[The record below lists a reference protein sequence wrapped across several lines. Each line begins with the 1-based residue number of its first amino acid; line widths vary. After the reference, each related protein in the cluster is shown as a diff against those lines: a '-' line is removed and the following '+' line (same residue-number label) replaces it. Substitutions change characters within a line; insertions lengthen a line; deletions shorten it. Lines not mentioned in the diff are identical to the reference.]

1 MPDRPPDKTE
11 TTGFSTRAI
20 HAGQEPDPA
29 TGAVVTPI
37 YQTSTFANE
46 DIDKN
51 KGYLYSRV
59 SNPTRAA
66 LEQNLAAL
74 EGGVAGLA
82 FASGMAAID
91 AVVRLLNPG
100 DHIITQTNMYGGTIR
115 LLKGVMQRGG
125 IETSHVDVNDP
136 KELERAL
143 RPSTRLLYLESPTNP
158 LMEIIDLRAA
168 AAWGRAHNLRVAV
181 DNTFLTPYYQRP
193 LELGADLV
201 IHSTTKYLN
210 GHSDGIGGAVVA
222 ARAED
227 SDQIRFLQKAAG
239 AILGPFDSWLVLRGI
254 KTLAVRMRQHSENA
268 LAVAHWLTGNPK
280 VKRVYYPGLPDH
292 PQHALARSQM
302 SGFGGML
309 SFDLGSVDI
318 ARRFFKGLRLFPL
331 AESLGGVETLVAHPA
346 TMSHAYLTPE
356 ERARMGIG
364 DGLVR
369 LSVGIEDVADIIAD
383 LEQSLRSI

>member
-1 MPDRPPDKTE
+1 MPDMPSH
-11 TTGFSTRAI
+11 TGFSTRAI
-20 HAGQEPDPA
+20 HAGQDPDPA

-74 EGGVAGLA
+74 EGGAVGLA

-100 DHIITQTNMYGGTIR
+100 DHIISQTNMYGGTIR
-115 LLKGVMQRGG
+115 LLKGVMERNG
-125 IETSHVDVNDP
+125 IEASHVDVNDA
-136 KELERAL
+136 KELDRVL

-158 LMEIIDLRAA
+158 LMEIIDLRSA
-168 AAWGRAHNLRVAV
+168 AAWGRAHGLRVAV

-227 SDQIRFLQKAAG
+227 AEPIRFLQKAAG

-268 LAVAHWLTGNPK
+268 LAIAQWLKGQPK

-292 PQHALARSQM
+292 PQYALARSQM

-318 ARRFFKGLRLFPL
+318 ARKFFRALRLFPL

-346 TMSHAYLTPE
+346 TMSHAYLTAD

-369 LSVGIEDVADIIAD
+369 LSAGIEDVADIIAD
-383 LEQSLRSI
+383 LEQALA

>member
-1 MPDRPPDKTE
+1 MSETPR

-20 HAGQEPDPA
+20 HAGQAPDPA
-29 TGAVVTPI
+29 TGAVVPPI
-37 YQTSTFANE
+37 YQTTTFAHE
-46 DIDKN
+46 DIEKN

-91 AVVRLLNPG
+91 AVIRLLKPG
-100 DHIITQTNMYGGTIR
+100 DHILTQTNMYGGTIR
-115 LLKGVMQRGG
+115 LLHGVMQGWG
-125 IETSHVDVNDP
+125 IESSHVDVNDP
-136 KELERAL
+136 KALDQAL

-168 AAWGRAHNLRVAV
+168 SAWGRAHGLRVAV
-181 DNTFLTPYYQRP
+181 DNTFMSPYYQRP

-210 GHSDGIGGAVVA
+210 GHSDSIGGAVVC
-222 ARAED
+222 ARVED
-227 SDQIRFLQKAAG
+227 ADPLRFLQKAAG

-268 LAVAHWLTGNPK
+268 LAIAHRLKSHPR
-280 VKRVYYPGLPDH
+280 VKRVFYPGLPDH
-292 PQHALARSQM
+292 PQYDLARGQM

-309 SFDLGSVDI
+309 AFDLGSVET
-318 ARRFFKGLRLFPL
+318 ARRFFKALKLFPL

-346 TMSHAYLTPE
+346 TMSHAYLTAE

-369 LSVGIEDVADIIAD
+369 LSVGIEDVEDIIAD
-383 LEQSLRSI
+383 IEQALA